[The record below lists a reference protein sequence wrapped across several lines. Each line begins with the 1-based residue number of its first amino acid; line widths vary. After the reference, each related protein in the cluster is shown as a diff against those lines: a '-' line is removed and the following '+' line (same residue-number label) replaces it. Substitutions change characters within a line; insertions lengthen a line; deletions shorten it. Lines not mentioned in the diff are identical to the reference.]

1 MLNKTL
7 RNFMKYSTKNY
18 TSLVKFGAVLGMVT
32 LTSAL
37 SACGDKA
44 AAQANDVQLE
54 NKTLKVAVGGNMPPF
69 TFIDNKGLPIG
80 FDVDVITH
88 IATKNGYEVKFNI
101 LPWQDLFSSVEKGD
115 SDVALSAISYS
126 VEREGKYLLSN
137 PYVYMPAGILSLE
150 QTGVTSVADL
160 KPLRLGMMPSS
171 VFMEFATTHG
181 INQTVVK
188 ERIFLSFKDLVRGD
202 VDAII
207 SDKQIVGY
215 IANNY
220 PDYKFNIL
228 EHGDVNDKGS
238 YAVALASKNQTAL
251 IQMFNAGITDMKAS
265 GELARLEKKWFGDTT
280 KVQ

>member
-1 MLNKTL
+1 
-7 RNFMKYSTKNY
+7 MKYSMKKY
-18 TSLVKFGAVLGMVT
+18 TSLVKFGVVIGMIT
-32 LTSAL
+32 LTSVL
-37 SACGDKA
+37 FACGDKA
-44 AAQANDVQLE
+44 PTKDSTVQLE

-69 TFIDNKGLPIG
+69 TFIDGKGSPIG

-88 IATKNGYEVKFNI
+88 IATKNGYEVTFNI
-101 LPWQDLFSSVEKGD
+101 LPWQDLFSSVERGD

-160 KPLRLGMMPSS
+160 KPLRLGMMTDSI
-171 VFMEFATTHG
+171 FQEFATAHG
-181 INQTVVK
+181 INQIVFK
-188 ERIFLSFKDLVRGD
+188 EQSFLNFKDLVRGD

-207 SDKQIVGY
+207 SDKQVVAHL
-215 IANNY
+215 ANNY

-228 EHGDVNDKGS
+228 EYGDINDKGS
-238 YAVALASKNQTAL
+238 YAVALSSKNQTAL

-265 GELARLEKKWFGDTT
+265 GELARLEKKWFDNSNNAQT
-280 KVQ
+280 Q